1 MPHRFISS
9 AQLMT
14 FQQKGFDHK
23 LLHAAGLPEH
33 ALGVNVEMK
42 VSWLD
47 VAQGP
52 TFFRGFALGSL
63 AVREAGLRRSFG
75 KGPLVSAIGV
85 HQEEF
90 HCFAPL
96 AITDRGYLQRQRL
109 RNARRTHAASS
120 S

>member
-9 AQLMT
+9 AQLMH
-14 FQQKGFDHK
+14 FHQKGFDHK

-47 VAQGP
+47 VAQSP

-63 AVREAGLRRSFG
+63 AVREAGFRGSFG
-75 KGPLVSAIGV
+75 EGPLVFSIVVYQYGV
-85 HQEEF
+85 YY
-90 HCFAPL
+90 FAPL
-96 AITDRGYLQRQRL
+96 SLT
-109 RNARRTHAASS
+109 
-120 S
+120 